1 MSWCHLSAIC
11 SPNWKN
17 SKWNRVKKCFIK
29 KISWEQAF
37 VGFLKSEGLE
47 NDYWFVFAYK
57 FSREYSRSEKCGQDV
72 KICTFYTSIFKI
84 FCTFIIH
91 FQRTV
96 KQEEKGDLLNKD
108 DWRVINV
115 LLWQVQYDL
124 MSRELKLLIYQF
136 TLLVLT
142 FLLYTSHRIWNHL
155 WIIHK

>member
-1 MSWCHLSAIC
+1 MYKIHGKCNHFFKLNQEHLNLKKVSKLRVIV
-11 SPNWKN
+11 NRN
-17 SKWNRVKKCFIK
+17 SCFKLMLQTLSSLQINHSNN
-29 KISWEQAF
+29 IFCNVSF

-96 KQEEKGDLLNKD
+96 KQEEKGDLLNED

-124 MSRELKLLIYQF
+124 MSGA
-136 TLLVLT
+136 
-142 FLLYTSHRIWNHL
+142 
-155 WIIHK
+155 

>member
-1 MSWCHLSAIC
+1 MRTSFWVHIVS
-11 SPNWKN
+11 
-17 SKWNRVKKCFIK
+17 
-29 KISWEQAF
+29 F

-72 KICTFYTSIFKI
+72 KICTFYSTSIFKI

-124 MSRELKLLIYQF
+124 MSGELKLLIYQF
-136 TLLVLT
+136 TLLVLI
-142 FLLYTSHRIWNHL
+142 FS
-155 WIIHK
+155 